1 MTDFFIRSDGIKVD
15 LIPEPYCKWCS
26 KPIPRSYRD
35 HGLCYECDKK
45 SFIISEESKQ
55 PVRQV
60 DERGIEW
67 IPVRA
72 TIKINEP
79 LLKVNAVGIYFLKT
93 AENQLSKEIW
103 ELKRNPSIADKL
115 GECMVYVINNRY
127 QDLKKMDVVV
137 PVPSGDSKRPYNQAA
152 LLAKYVSEH
161 IGIPYKDILHK
172 KEEFPPQHSVK
183 LDQKES
189 NVKGKIDCKEKIT
202 GQKVLLIDDTY
213 ITGDTK
219 NECARALKECGAKEI
234 RGLVVGRSVDKTHME
249 YIEKLNKSY
258 EQ

>member
-1 MTDFFIRSDGIKVD
+1 MTDFFIRSDGIKID

-26 KPIPRSYRD
+26 KPIPKSYRD

-45 SFIISEESKQ
+45 SFIITEGK
-55 PVRQV
+55 
-60 DERGIEW
+60 
-67 IPVRA
+67 
-72 TIKINEP
+72 IKIYEP
-79 LLKVNAVGIYFLKT
+79 LIKINAVGIYVLKT
-93 AENQLSKEIW
+93 ADTQLSKEIW
-103 ELKRNPSIADKL
+103 ELKNNPSIADKL

-152 LLAKYVSEH
+152 LLAKYISER
-161 IGIPYKDILHK
+161 IGIPYKDILYK

-183 LDQKES
+183 LKEKES
-189 NVKGKIDCKEKIT
+189 NVKGKIECKEKIT

-219 NECARALKECGAKEI
+219 NECARALKDCGAKEI
-234 RGLVVGRSVDKTHME
+234 RGLVVGRAVDKTHME
-249 YIEKLNKSY
+249 YIETLNKSY